1 MSIFSKSKRDRS
13 IRKQEESCNQYAEAL
28 NKAIWPATN
37 VDEFLRLL
45 EETGTVC
52 FNLRHGSRH
61 DTCLHR
67 YDINAV
73 VKCPY
78 QDNNFQINN
87 IRKIRNYL
95 FEQSGPADSGKRKL
109 SISYWRK
116 ELW

>member
-1 MSIFSKSKRDRS
+1 MSIFSKSKRERS

-28 NKAIWPATN
+28 NNAIWPATN

-67 YDINAV
+67 YGIDTI
-73 VKCPY
+73 VKCSY
-78 QDNNFQINN
+78 Q
-87 IRKIRNYL
+87 
-95 FEQSGPADSGKRKL
+95 G
-109 SISYWRK
+109 
-116 ELW
+116 